1 MKNICSVSQEM
12 SSVIKLDFDLG
23 QSSVVITD
31 NSINGIHFDLSNNN
45 IYIASWVGQSI
56 YIYHTNDETT
66 FNKINTTIASYSLV
80 SITINNDK
88 IYTGTDNGTILV
100 YNKTNN
106 ALIQV
111 MSNMCSSQIRSVK
124 YDCNNNMIY
133 SCETPPM
140 VKIIGKNGINST
152 LQLSDS
158 FTRVYDQYIDSKNR
172 LLISGRN
179 GTVVYN

>member
-1 MKNICSVSQEM
+1 VQG
-12 SSVIKLDFDLG
+12 V
-23 QSSVVITD
+23 
-31 NSINGIHFDLSNNN
+31 HFDLSNNN
-45 IYIASWVGQSI
+45 LYIASWNEGSI
-56 YIYHTNDETT
+56 YIYHTNDEIT
-66 FNKINTTIASYSLV
+66 FNKTHTIITSYTLR
-80 SITINNDK
+80 SITINNHI
-88 IYTGTDNGTILV
+88 IYTGTNNGTILV

-133 SCETPPM
+133 SSETPPM